1 MTKEFKKITNKSETR
16 YVLESMTTGATGS
29 ASIAA
34 APGRLG
40 KLQKRL
46 QELKDKVPQKPR
58 QGPLKPQTGAGV
70 HKNKKKDQQRGLEK
84 HKGQS
89 VYQEEF
95 NGEYDDEAGMA
106 ESNLHTLARAVKG
119 LMDTIDS
126 NDNLPEW
133 CQEKIAKAEMMLV
146 SVWDY
151 LLSQKEQGID
161 PEQSV
166 AEGST
171 DLVQIEYWQQETMES
186 GRWVKTKPMPRAT
199 AEKIVNSFERGEIV
213 DVEQGVAEE
222 HNDTFDPKSHQ
233 YKTTMKHAD
242 KPTVQQRMAAHDI
255 KPGIA
260 GYRDRID
267 MLRDLE
273 RTGKLKKDEGVDQSP
288 ESEILQSRI
297 GSVLINL
304 YDKGYTEEKIRM
316 MQARIAKHLGYDPSD
331 KQFQFAFNAAMTD
344 PEQGVDEGTNDSTQV
359 LSDIVAN
366 EDFDALYDLMSSDTE
381 AGKIVQRMYN
391 DVSGEEGLHPDDDFE
406 EILSIVLDRLTQD
419 YGQQGVAETSV
430 GVRPSQFN
438 PQEDF
443 EDFAYYVTN
452 NYPGAAE
459 SIRLMHG
466 HDTPGSQIKQVAQGI
481 LAYAKSNPDVVNS
494 DMHRALE
501 ELKGLLTQDVAEGPN
516 DGRED
521 NFTIDDIKRLE
532 KIKDLE
538 TLKAQAKELIKG
550 KPVRRMKPEK
560 ISWFYNHI
568 DTLKNPLAVIKM
580 MYDLM
585 LAGEGHKVIGSRNSM
600 SANSYRTKFGEQGVA
615 ESERTMSRAG
625 KGVMKYGKDGMK
637 ALAKAG
643 REGAS
648 EKKLDSIRDKYDN
661 YTEGLRPGEYHI
673 ASVIFDNGTV
683 KKIRVPSDN
692 LPQSFFDRVKKN
704 YEQQGL
710 NVVDIKMDHGVHNS
724 LAAEGGKKKG
734 ADGKA
739 CWKGYRYAGTK
750 NGKDS
755 CVKVGED
762 TYTEHLLSQLQEKFA
777 SQQQAKLMYAVAGD
791 RDVAKKTGVSTATA
805 REYIKKSH
813 GQQVKDL
820 PKKVKKK

>member
-1 MTKEFKKITNKSETR
+1 MTKEFKKIADKSETR
-16 YVLESMTTGATGS
+16 YVLESMTAGATGS

-58 QGPLKPQTGAGV
+58 QGPLRPQTGAGV
-70 HKNKKKDQQRGLEK
+70 HKNKKKDQQRGIEK

-161 PEQSV
+161 PEQ
-166 AEGST
+166 
-171 DLVQIEYWQQETMES
+171 
-186 GRWVKTKPMPRAT
+186 
-199 AEKIVNSFERGEIV
+199 
-213 DVEQGVAEE
+213 GVAEE

-233 YKTTMKHAD
+233 YSTTMKHAD

-255 KPGIA
+255 KPGVA
-260 GYRDRID
+260 GYRDRVD
-267 MLRDLE
+267 MIRDLE

-316 MQARIAKHLGYDPSD
+316 MQDRIAKHLGYDPSD
-331 KQFQFAFNAAMTD
+331 KQFQSAFDAALTSPD
-344 PEQGVDEGTNDSTQV
+344 HGVSEVTEDSTQV

-366 EDFDALYDLMSSDTE
+366 DDFDALYDLMSSDTE

-419 YGQQGVAETSV
+419 YGQQGVAES
-430 GVRPSQFN
+430 
-438 PQEDF
+438 
-443 EDFAYYVTN
+443 
-452 NYPGAAE
+452 
-459 SIRLMHG
+459 
-466 HDTPGSQIKQVAQGI
+466 
-481 LAYAKSNPDVVNS
+481 
-494 DMHRALE
+494 
-501 ELKGLLTQDVAEGPN
+501 
-516 DGRED
+516 
-521 NFTIDDIKRLE
+521 E
-532 KIKDLE
+532 K
-538 TLKAQAKELIKG
+538 
-550 KPVRRMKPEK
+550 
-560 ISWFYNHI
+560 
-568 DTLKNPLAVIKM
+568 
-580 MYDLM
+580 
-585 LAGEGHKVIGSRNSM
+585 
-600 SANSYRTKFGEQGVA
+600 
-615 ESERTMSRAG
+615 TMSRAA
-625 KGVMKYGKDGMK
+625 KGNEKYGKDGMK

-648 EKKLDSIRDKYDN
+648 EKKLDSIRNKYDN
-661 YTEGLRPGEYHI
+661 YNEGLRDPE
-673 ASVIFDNGTV
+673 DN
-683 KKIRVPSDN
+683 P
-692 LPQSFFDRVKKN
+692 
-704 YEQQGL
+704 
-710 NVVDIKMDHGVHNS
+710 
-724 LAAEGGKKKG
+724 
-734 ADGKA
+734 
-739 CWKGYRYAGTK
+739 CWKGYKPVGTK
-750 NGKDS
+750 KKGGRTVPN
-755 CVKVGED
+755 CVPKESIED
-762 TYTEHLLSQLQEKFA
+762 IYTEHLLSQLQEKFA

-791 RDVAKKTGVSTATA
+791 RDVAKKTGVSASTA

>member
-16 YVLESMTTGATGS
+16 YVLESMTAGATGS

-34 APGRLG
+34 APGALG

-58 QGPLKPQTGAGV
+58 QGPMRPQTGAGV

-161 PEQSV
+161 PEQGV
-166 AEGST
+166 AEGADVEYIVVIRDEQGKRSIRVSALTPT
-171 DLVQIEYWQQETMES
+171 DAKEKAEAQGYKVLKVKDPNES
-186 GRWVKTKPMPRAT
+186 HYFR
-199 AEKIVNSFERGEIV
+199 
-213 DVEQGVAEE
+213 EQGVAEE

-242 KPTVQQRMAAHDI
+242 KPTIQQRMAAHDI
-255 KPGIA
+255 KPGVA

-267 MLRDLE
+267 MIRDLE

-316 MQARIAKHLGYDPSD
+316 MQARIAKHLGYDPID
-331 KQFQFAFNAAMTD
+331 KQFQSAFNAVLTSPDQNMAEGQH
-344 PEQGVDEGTNDSTQV
+344 PELNTAIERELVKTFKNNWHGGSVSVDQA
-359 LSDIVAN
+359 I
-366 EDFDALYDLMSSDTE
+366 EDTIESLWRGHYLNSSQRDA
-381 AGKIVQRMYN
+381 A
-391 DVSGEEGLHPDDDFE
+391 EEFL
-406 EILSIVLDRLTQD
+406 
-419 YGQQGVAETSV
+419 
-430 GVRPSQFN
+430 
-438 PQEDF
+438 
-443 EDFAYYVTN
+443 YYV
-452 NYPGAAE
+452 A
-459 SIRLMHG
+459 
-466 HDTPGSQIKQVAQGI
+466 
-481 LAYAKSNPDVVNS
+481 
-494 DMHRALE
+494 DMEQQPEEPHRDHE
-501 ELKGLLTQDVAEGPN
+501 EDRMGLL
-516 DGRED
+516 
-521 NFTIDDIKRLE
+521 
-532 KIKDLE
+532 
-538 TLKAQAKELIKG
+538 
-550 KPVRRMKPEK
+550 
-560 ISWFYNHI
+560 
-568 DTLKNPLAVIKM
+568 
-580 MYDLM
+580 
-585 LAGEGHKVIGSRNSM
+585 
-600 SANSYRTKFGEQGVA
+600 GV
-615 ESERTMSRAG
+615 
-625 KGVMKYGKDGMK
+625 
-637 ALAKAG
+637 
-643 REGAS
+643 
-648 EKKLDSIRDKYDN
+648 
-661 YTEGLRPGEYHI
+661 
-673 ASVIFDNGTV
+673 
-683 KKIRVPSDN
+683 
-692 LPQSFFDRVKKN
+692 
-704 YEQQGL
+704 
-710 NVVDIKMDHGVHNS
+710 
-724 LAAEGGKKKG
+724 AEGGKKKG

>member
-16 YVLESMTTGATGS
+16 YVLESMTAGATGS

-58 QGPLKPQTGAGV
+58 QGPLRPQTGAGV
-70 HKNKKKDQQRGLEK
+70 HKNKKKDQQRGIEK

-119 LMDTIDS
+119 LMDTIDH

-151 LLSQKEQGID
+151 LLSQKEQGI
-161 PEQSV
+161 
-166 AEGST
+166 
-171 DLVQIEYWQQETMES
+171 
-186 GRWVKTKPMPRAT
+186 
-199 AEKIVNSFERGEIV
+199 
-213 DVEQGVAEE
+213 
-222 HNDTFDPKSHQ
+222 
-233 YKTTMKHAD
+233 
-242 KPTVQQRMAAHDI
+242 
-255 KPGIA
+255 
-260 GYRDRID
+260 
-267 MLRDLE
+267 
-273 RTGKLKKDEGVDQSP
+273 
-288 ESEILQSRI
+288 
-297 GSVLINL
+297 
-304 YDKGYTEEKIRM
+304 
-316 MQARIAKHLGYDPSD
+316 
-331 KQFQFAFNAAMTD
+331 D

-419 YGQQGVAETSV
+419 YGQQGV
-430 GVRPSQFN
+430 
-438 PQEDF
+438 
-443 EDFAYYVTN
+443 
-452 NYPGAAE
+452 
-459 SIRLMHG
+459 
-466 HDTPGSQIKQVAQGI
+466 K
-481 LAYAKSNPDVVNS
+481 
-494 DMHRALE
+494 
-501 ELKGLLTQDVAEGPN
+501 
-516 DGRED
+516 
-521 NFTIDDIKRLE
+521 
-532 KIKDLE
+532 
-538 TLKAQAKELIKG
+538 
-550 KPVRRMKPEK
+550 
-560 ISWFYNHI
+560 
-568 DTLKNPLAVIKM
+568 
-580 MYDLM
+580 
-585 LAGEGHKVIGSRNSM
+585 
-600 SANSYRTKFGEQGVA
+600 

-724 LAAEGGKKKG
+724 LAAEGGLNKGTGLRGELASFLKANGFKGPYPLGKLSKWSSHLPQFDKDTLIMVQGNDVKYDTFVADVGYNTLYVGAEEGITKMTKKAIINHIKQDMLEGNKIKG

-755 CVKVGED
+755 CVKVGEND
-762 TYTEHLLSQLQEKFA
+762 EYLSRLSEKLDISLGEKSKSQKQAATMAAAAHNLEFA
-777 SQQQAKLMYAVAGD
+777 KRVGISQQ
-791 RDVAKKTGVSTATA
+791 VAKEFNRADTGKD
-805 REYIKKSH
+805 IKRLP
-813 GQQVKDL
+813 VRV
-820 PKKVKKK
+820 PKKQSKNKK

>member
-16 YVLESMTTGATGS
+16 YVLESMTAGATGS

-34 APGRLG
+34 APGALG

-58 QGPLKPQTGAGV
+58 QGPMRPQTGAGV

-161 PEQSV
+161 PEQ
-166 AEGST
+166 
-171 DLVQIEYWQQETMES
+171 
-186 GRWVKTKPMPRAT
+186 
-199 AEKIVNSFERGEIV
+199 
-213 DVEQGVAEE
+213 GVAEE

-242 KPTVQQRMAAHDI
+242 KPTIQQRMAAHDI
-255 KPGIA
+255 KPGVA

-267 MLRDLE
+267 MIRDLE
-273 RTGKLKKDEGVDQSP
+273 RTGKLKK
-288 ESEILQSRI
+288 
-297 GSVLINL
+297 
-304 YDKGYTEEKIRM
+304 
-316 MQARIAKHLGYDPSD
+316 
-331 KQFQFAFNAAMTD
+331 
-344 PEQGVDEGTNDSTQV
+344 DEGTNDSTQV
-359 LSDIVAN
+359 LSDIVDN
-366 EDFDALYDLMSSDTE
+366 EDFDALYALMSSDTE

-419 YGQQGVAETSV
+419 YGQ
-430 GVRPSQFN
+430 
-438 PQEDF
+438 
-443 EDFAYYVTN
+443 
-452 NYPGAAE
+452 
-459 SIRLMHG
+459 
-466 HDTPGSQIKQVAQGI
+466 
-481 LAYAKSNPDVVNS
+481 
-494 DMHRALE
+494 
-501 ELKGLLTQDVAEGPN
+501 
-516 DGRED
+516 
-521 NFTIDDIKRLE
+521 
-532 KIKDLE
+532 
-538 TLKAQAKELIKG
+538 
-550 KPVRRMKPEK
+550 
-560 ISWFYNHI
+560 
-568 DTLKNPLAVIKM
+568 
-580 MYDLM
+580 
-585 LAGEGHKVIGSRNSM
+585 
-600 SANSYRTKFGEQGVA
+600 QGVA